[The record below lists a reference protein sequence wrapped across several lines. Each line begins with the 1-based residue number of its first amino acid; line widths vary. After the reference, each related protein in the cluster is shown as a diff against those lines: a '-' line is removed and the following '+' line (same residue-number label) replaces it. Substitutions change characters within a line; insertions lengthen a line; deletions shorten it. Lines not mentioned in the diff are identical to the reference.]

1 MEAVRHPLDTRA
13 PFESAT
19 RALML
24 MGAAAAT
31 VLFFAAAAAG
41 MSRYPLPL
49 ALILAAGVTLLGT
62 LVLALTRYDAAVS
75 LGIFLLAAVRLEPA
89 PSDVVFAVVIAV
101 AFVTGRMHLQ
111 RVPLA
116 VTMLVGAFLAL
127 NLVASI
133 EVIDPARAVT
143 YLGITL
149 YLGVFGLWLAGYVDS
164 RRRARLVLTSYV
176 LAAGISAFVAVLA
189 LFVPFPGGSALVA
202 GPRAQGLF
210 KDPNVFGPFLVPA
223 ALFLLEESVFPRL
236 LRFRLPMKLAL
247 LSAVTVGVVFSF
259 SRAAWLNLALGVVVM
274 VLVLALR
281 RRGRK
286 RALGILAAMVG
297 ACAILFAVLAA
308 TSSLTFL
315 QERAQIQAY
324 DTQRFGA
331 QASGVDFALQYP
343 LGLGPGQFERV
354 SEISAHSTYVRAM
367 AEEGFLGLSVV
378 LALMLVTLGFALR
391 NAFAGRDTYGIG
403 SAALLAA
410 WLGLLANSVF
420 VDTLHWRH
428 LWFVAALIWA
438 GTTARAVRSP
448 RT

>member
-19 RALML
+19 RALIVL
-24 MGAAAAT
+24 GAAAAT

-41 MSRYPLPL
+41 LSRYPLPL

-189 LFVPFPGGSALVA
+189 LFAPFPGGSALVA

-274 VLVLALR
+274 VLVFALR

-308 TSSLTFL
+308 TSSVTFL
-315 QERAQIQAY
+315 QERARIQAY

-367 AEEGFLGLSVV
+367 AEEGFLGLFVV

-410 WLGLLANSVF
+410 WAGLLANSVF

-438 GTTARAVRSP
+438 GTTARAVRRP
-448 RT
+448 

>member
-13 PFESAT
+13 PYESAT
-19 RALML
+19 RALL
-24 MGAAAAT
+24 LLGAAAAT

-176 LAAGISAFVAVLA
+176 LAAGLSAFVAVLA
-189 LFVPFPGGSALVA
+189 LFAPFPGAGALVS

-281 RRGRK
+281 RRGRR

-308 TSSLTFL
+308 TSSVTFL
-315 QERAQIQAY
+315 QERARIQAY

-367 AEEGFLGLSVV
+367 AEEGFLGLFVV

-410 WLGLLANSVF
+410 WAGLLANSVF

-438 GTTARAVRSP
+438 GTTARAVR
-448 RT
+448 RA

>member
-19 RALML
+19 RALIVL
-24 MGAAAAT
+24 GAAAAT

-41 MSRYPLPL
+41 LSRYPLPL

-189 LFVPFPGGSALVA
+189 LFAPFPGGSALVA

-274 VLVLALR
+274 VLVFALR

-308 TSSLTFL
+308 TSSVTFL
-315 QERAQIQAY
+315 QERARIQAY

-367 AEEGFLGLSVV
+367 AEEGFLGLFVV

-410 WLGLLANSVF
+410 WVGLLANSVF

-428 LWFVAALIWA
+428 IWFVAALIWA
-438 GTTARAVRSP
+438 GTTARAVRRP
-448 RT
+448 

>member
-13 PFESAT
+13 AFESAT

-24 MGAAAAT
+24 LGAAAAT

-438 GTTARAVRSP
+438 GTTARAVRTRGS
-448 RT
+448 